1 MTRALLIATLCALSL
16 AGCGGHG
23 GGNEQGTTISLNATD
38 SNGTVVAGVDGKTGD
53 MAINAPGFSGKINLP
68 KIHLDASD
76 FDMNGVH
83 LYPGSTVSG
92 MNIDAHDRG
101 QGSDNDGTVKVTFE
115 SPAKPDTVRAW
126 FEEKLNAAGFQVKAD
141 GTGLS
146 GTTDEK
152 KPFSLDLSPV
162 GADHAKGVITIG

>member
-1 MTRALLIATLCALSL
+1 MTRTLLIAALCALPL
-16 AGCGGHG
+16 AACDANRD
-23 GGNEQGTTISLNATD
+23 GNEAGTTISLNAHD
-38 SNGTVVAGVDGKTGD
+38 SDGNVVAGIDGNTGD
-53 MAINAPGFSGKINLP
+53 LAINAPGFSGKIHLP
-68 KIHLDASD
+68 KIRLDASN

-83 LYPGSTVSG
+83 LYPGSTISG

-101 QGSDNDGTVKVTFE
+101 PGSDEDGTVKVTFE

-126 FEEKLNAAGFQVKAD
+126 FEEKLSGAGFTVKAD

-152 KPFSLDLSPV
+152 KPFTLDLRPV
-162 GADHAKGVITIG
+162 GADRAKGVITIG